1 MTRNPNPQPNRL
13 NRHMGRLLPLGG
25 LLCGLWCGLLPVA
38 GAQIPDGPTVAD
50 GRSRAKAHTELAALY
65 FQDGNMA
72 VAMEELQIAIQ
83 ADSTYAPAYNVRGL
97 VNHALRET
105 AAADA
110 DFQKALNLTPQDPE
124 VNNNYGWF
132 LCQQPGSM
140 ASAIRHFMTALKNPL
155 YATPDRAYLNAGSC
169 ALKGGDLD
177 AAEDYLQKGLRVA
190 RDAGPQ
196 LRFQM
201 ANLHYRRDN
210 LAAARQLLG
219 EMMHP
224 IEISGQIP
232 GPELLWLALRIERKL
247 AHTEAAADL
256 AASLR
261 RHYPASREYQEF
273 LKGNFE

>member
-1 MTRNPNPQPNRL
+1 MTRLTHCFLSRL
-13 NRHMGRLLPLGG
+13 PARFGMVLLMVGVVGVSPVV
-25 LLCGLWCGLLPVA
+25 WAQNLPEGV
-38 GAQIPDGPTVAD
+38 TMAD

-72 VAMEELQIAIQ
+72 VAMEELQVAIQ
-83 ADSTYAPAYNVRGL
+83 ADPSYAPAYNVRGL
-97 VNHALRET
+97 VNNYLRET
-105 AAADA
+105 AAAEA
-110 DFQKALNLTPQDPE
+110 DFQKALSLTPQDPE

-132 LCQQPGSM
+132 LCQQPGGTVN
-140 ASAIRHFMTALKNPL
+140 AIRHFMTALKNPL

-169 ALKGGDLD
+169 ALRGNDLD

-196 LRFQM
+196 LRFQL
-201 ANLHYRRDN
+201 AELHYRRSN
-210 LAAARQLLG
+210 LAGAQQLLG
-219 EMMHP
+219 ELMHP
-224 IEISGQIP
+224 PEISGQVP

-261 RHYPASREYQEF
+261 KHHPASREYQEF